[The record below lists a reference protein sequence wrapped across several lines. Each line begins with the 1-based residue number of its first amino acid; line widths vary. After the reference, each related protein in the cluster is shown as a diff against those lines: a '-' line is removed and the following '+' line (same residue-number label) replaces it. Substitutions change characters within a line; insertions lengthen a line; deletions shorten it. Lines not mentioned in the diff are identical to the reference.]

1 MVRPFPSTD
10 KGSFSFGA
18 LGKILNFAA
27 TQDVL
32 AVGPGLSTHPA
43 VQKLVR
49 ALIKKWER
57 PLVLDADGLNAL
69 NGHPEVLKKR
79 QSPAVLTPHAGEFVR
94 LFGGSKPKT
103 KEERIKSAL
112 RAAAVSSSVVVLK
125 GQGTVTASPEGN
137 YSVNPTGNPGMASG
151 GTGDILT
158 GIIAA
163 FLGQGLPPFDAAR
176 FGVYF
181 HGMAGDLAADDVGEI
196 SLTAGDLAG
205 KLPAAF
211 QKVLGRRKR

>member
-1 MVRPFPSTD
+1 M
-10 KGSFSFGA
+10 
-18 LGKILNFAA
+18 
-27 TQDVL
+27 
-32 AVGPGLSTHPA
+32 
-43 VQKLVR
+43 
-49 ALIKKWER
+49 
-57 PLVLDADGLNAL
+57 
-69 NGHPEVLKKR
+69 
-79 QSPAVLTPHAGEFVR
+79 
-94 LFGGSKPKT
+94 
-103 KEERIKSAL
+103 
-112 RAAAVSSSVVVLK
+112 
-125 GQGTVTASPEGN
+125 
-137 YSVNPTGNPGMASG
+137 NPTGNPGMASG